1 MNLTETEYRRIVRSI
16 EHRRYIVIDNLLRLY
31 PYSSFEA
38 GGDLSRNQEFN
49 ELYQLLDNS
58 ITKEE
63 MQMIYPLKIYDQ
75 RKHKSL
81 SPRPDSQSRNAS
93 R

>member
-1 MNLTETEYRRIVRSI
+1 MNITETEYRRIVKRI
-16 EHRRYIVIDNLLRLY
+16 EHQRYLVIDTLLRAY
-31 PYSSFEA
+31 PYSSFD
-38 GGDLSRNQEFN
+38 GGGELSRNQEFN
-49 ELYQLLDNS
+49 ELYKLLDEA